1 MQAALLGR
9 DRQPIP
15 RHTVDYSPFDG
26 IQIIISMYK
35 FDGAEPGIDE
45 AFRARRHARDA
56 PERDLRD
63 KAPLRCR
70 GLETFIGGAPGAQ
83 KRRDVAE
90 QVAAVGM
97 EKQVEVR
104 VVGDALEDAVCG
116 KPLDGRAERIAA
128 LIEKSPQLAA
138 PEEDPDRTYAGS

>member
-1 MQAALLGR
+1 MTGVSRTPSTLLAISLATSSRSINIHFIPIDKLQAALPRDEVVQAALLGR

-70 GLETFIGGAPGAQ
+70 GLETFIGGAAGA
-83 KRRDVAE
+83 
-90 QVAAVGM
+90 
-97 EKQVEVR
+97 
-104 VVGDALEDAVCG
+104 
-116 KPLDGRAERIAA
+116 
-128 LIEKSPQLAA
+128 
-138 PEEDPDRTYAGS
+138 